1 MSKNKRNKLKTKDE
15 KISILKAEKAKQ
27 EEYERK
33 QKEELIEIKT
43 EPHHFWR
50 LVWFYFK
57 KPFRW
62 LKENIKDWRTAI
74 IFIIVVLVVSCEVW
88 VPYLIALVTWG
99 SDLSKWLIGVASAC
113 WLFWLGPGTPF
124 LLICITLTMVIK
136 GIFNKVR
143 FKNIK

>member
-1 MSKNKRNKLKTKDE
+1 MKTKDE

-27 EEYERK
+27 EEYERN
-33 QKEELIEIKT
+33 QKEVLIEIIT

-62 LKENIKDWRTAI
+62 LKENIQDWRTAI

-88 VPYLIALVTWG
+88 VPYLIALLTWG